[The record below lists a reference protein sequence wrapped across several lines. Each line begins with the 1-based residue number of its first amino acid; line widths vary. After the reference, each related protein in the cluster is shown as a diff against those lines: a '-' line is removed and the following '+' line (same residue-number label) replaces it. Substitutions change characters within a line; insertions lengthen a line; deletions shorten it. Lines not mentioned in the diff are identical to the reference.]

1 MFSARKASSL
11 AGARDPRSSTS
22 VAQHSSSQLLC
33 YILPVS
39 ALADWKAAPPAE
51 KANYFEF
58 MIEKIIE
65 AVCKS
70 GDIAVDAGANWGA
83 HTITMLAAGARVHA
97 FEPNPEMASQL
108 EAWGHEHLTVHRAAL
123 SDRQG
128 TATFYF
134 AENAGY
140 GSLRIRPHQPVR
152 VVGSCEVLVCR
163 LDDFGLSPKLIKA
176 DVEGEEVNLLKGAW
190 QTLAGARPVV
200 LVELDRR
207 VAGEAAVI
215 ALLEQLPE
223 IGYRAFDFFGEP
235 MRVDDWDAWN
245 VLLYSAQTLP
255 AVIQSTLHEAGTEFF
270 RDHRDW
276 DPYQKLSR

>member
-1 MFSARKASSL
+1 M
-11 AGARDPRSSTS
+11 S
-22 VAQHSSSQLLC
+22 VF
-33 YILPVS
+33 
-39 ALADWKAAPPAE
+39 ADWQAAPPNE

-65 AVCKS
+65 AVS
-70 GDIAVDAGANWGA
+70 EPGDIAVDAGANCGA
-83 HTITMLAAGARVHA
+83 HTITMLSAGAHVHA
-97 FEPNPEMASQL
+97 FEPNPEMAAIL

-140 GSLRIRPHQPVR
+140 GSLRVRPHQPVP
-152 VVGSCEVLVCR
+152 VVGSCEVSVCR

-176 DVEGEEVNLLKGAW
+176 DVEGEEVGLLRGAW
-190 QTLAGARPVV
+190 GTLAGARPLV

-207 VAGEAAVI
+207 AAGEAVVI
-215 ALLEQLPE
+215 SLLEQLPE

-245 VLLYSAQTLP
+245 VLLYPERTLP
-255 AVIQSTLHEAGTEFF
+255 AVIQSTLHDAGIEFF